1 MSKIDTFLQQILA
14 AVYGRDVRG
23 SIHDAIEQCYTDV
36 TNGVT
41 LAETAAGKANTAT
54 SNANSATSAAN
65 TATANAKTATTNANN
80 AASAANAA
88 ASTAT
93 KSANQCDTAVAG
105 LSGQVSNL
113 FGHLG
118 LTIVDGKL
126 CVEVVRE

>member
-54 SNANSATSAAN
+54 SNANSATSAA
-65 TATANAKTATTNANN
+65 KTATTNANN

>member
-1 MSKIDTFLQQILA
+1 MSNIDAYLRQILSA
-14 AVYGRDVRG
+14 IYGRDVRN
-23 SIHDAIEQCYTDV
+23 SIHDSIKECYTDV
-36 TNGVT
+36 TKGVT

-54 SNANSATSAAN
+54 TNANSATSAAN

-80 AASAANAA
+80 AASAAN
-88 ASTAT
+88 S
-93 KSANQCDTAVAG
+93 SAQRCDTAVAA
-105 LSGQVSNL
+105 LPDQVTNL